1 MSDKLIINCA
11 KTYPDFKLAISEE
24 FSLGGITAIFGPSG
38 AGKSSLLKMIAGIE
52 RPDNGKITFKGET
65 WFDKR
70 LNIAPHKRE
79 AGYLFQSGSL
89 FPHLDVQK
97 NLAFADK
104 RSRHIENGTSMD
116 GVIHALGLQPLLGRK
131 TVTLSGGEHRRAA
144 LGRILLSRPKVL
156 LLDEPLTGLDRA
168 RKRGLVSLMKSMT
181 TAFALP
187 CLYVSH
193 DIEEVMALAD
203 HVMIIK
209 NGTSQAHGPATQI
222 LNQIDTLPL
231 TDLDIDP
238 GAIFEASVQ
247 KIEGDMMRLKI
258 DQTAGEAALLMPSQP
273 SISQGQILRIK
284 IRSQDVS
291 IATKRPKNLSIQN
304 CLKGQIKDIQ
314 AVKGTVFFDILIAL
328 ERPAQ
333 TAPLLKSRIT
343 RRAKDSLGLSIGQDI
358 YALIKTASLQP

>member
-1 MSDKLIINCA
+1 MSDKLIIKGS
-11 KTYPDFKLAISEE
+11 KTYSGFKLDISES
-24 FSLGGITAIFGPSG
+24 FSLDGITAIFGPSG
-38 AGKSSLLKMIAGIE
+38 AGKSSLLKIIAGIE
-52 RPDNGKITFKGET
+52 RLDNGEIIFKGDT
-65 WFDKR
+65 WFDKSV
-70 LNIAPHKRE
+70 NTPAHKRE

-89 FPHLDVQK
+89 FSHLNVQK
-97 NLAFADK
+97 NLRFADK
-104 RSRHIENGTSMD
+104 RSRHIENSMTLD
-116 GVIHALGLQPLLGRK
+116 NVIQALNLQPLLDRK
-131 TVTLSGGEHRRAA
+131 IRTLSGGEQRRAA
-144 LGRILLSRPKVL
+144 LGRLLLSRPKIL
-156 LLDEPLTGLDRA
+156 LLDEPLTGLDRN
-168 RKRGLVSLMKSMT
+168 RKREALSLIKSIT
-181 TAFALP
+181 KTFSLP
-187 CLYVSH
+187 CLYISH

-238 GAIFEASVQ
+238 GAVFEASVQ
-247 KIEGDMMRLKI
+247 EIEGDMMRLKI
-258 DQTAGEAALLMPSQP
+258 GQTAGEAALLLPRQP
-273 SISQGQILRIK
+273 SITQGQILRIK
-284 IRSQDVS
+284 IRSKDVS

-358 YALIKTASLQP
+358 YALIKTASLQL